1 MPTPKCDKCEKS
13 IDTEN
18 DACIVFR
25 HADGDAYLCE
35 ECVELVKED
44 FYNEIRTDNII
55 ESDT

>member
-1 MPTPKCDKCEKS
+1 M
-13 IDTEN
+13 EN

-35 ECVELVKED
+35 ECVEIVKED

>member
-13 IDTEN
+13 IDMEN

-35 ECVELVKED
+35 ECVEIVKED